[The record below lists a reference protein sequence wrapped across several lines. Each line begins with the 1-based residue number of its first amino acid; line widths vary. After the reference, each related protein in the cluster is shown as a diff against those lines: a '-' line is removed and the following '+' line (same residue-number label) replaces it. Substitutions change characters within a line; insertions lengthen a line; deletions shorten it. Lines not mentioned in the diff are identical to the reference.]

1 MLALVETPMPV
12 PNPGEVLIRV
22 AAAAVNRPDIQQ
34 RRGLYPPPSNAS
46 VVLGLDVAGCV
57 ESVGDGVA
65 WPRAGERVCAL
76 VNGGGYAEL
85 CVVPAVQCMPIPKGL
100 GFVEAA
106 SLPEAFFT
114 AWNSMIWLGRLA
126 DGETL
131 LVQGGTSG
139 VGMAAIQIAR
149 QLRDARVFATAG
161 TEEKCR
167 LCIELGATAAVNYKS
182 GDWASQ
188 LRSLAGSPGID
199 VVLDGQ
205 AGPYTD
211 RQLDLLAEDGRVVL
225 LASHLGATAEV
236 NVRNIVRRRLT
247 LTGATLRPRPPAYKG
262 RIARELV
269 EQVWPLI
276 ERGMIRSHIC
286 ARWPTPT
293 PCSMRTS
300 KSAKSCCWSM
310 RRCAGRPARSC
321 RRYRASAVSAVEQF
335 APGRV
340 EDLVGQFLVAFCAD
354 RTREKQCADE
364 ARHGGNTLAAALGF
378 GPAGRGFG

>member
-1 MLALVETPMPV
+1 MRSVHVTRPGAPEVLALVEAPAPA
-12 PNPGEVLIRV
+12 PGPGEALIRV

-34 RRGLYPPPSNAS
+34 RRGLYPPPPNAS
-46 VVLGLDVAGCV
+46 QVLGLDVAGTV
-57 ESVGDGVA
+57 ESVGNGVA
-65 WPRAGERVCAL
+65 WPRPGEHVCAL
-76 VNGGGYAEL
+76 VNGGGYAEF
-85 CVVPAVQCMPIPKGL
+85 CAVPAVQCMPIPKGL

-106 SLPEAFFT
+106 ALPEAFFT

-149 QLRDARVFATAG
+149 RLRNARVLATAG
-161 TEEKCR
+161 TDEKCR
-167 LCIELGATAAVNYKS
+167 LCLEIGAEAAVNYKT
-182 GDWASQ
+182 GDWAEEVRQ
-188 LRSLAGSPGID
+188 LTGGRGVD

-205 AGPYTD
+205 AGPYTE
-211 RQLDLLAEDGRVVL
+211 RQLALLAEDGRVIL

-276 ERGMIRSHIC
+276 ERGLISTTIC
-286 ARWPTPT
+286 ATFP
-293 PCSMRTS
+293 
-300 KSAKSCCWSM
+300 
-310 RRCAGRPARSC
+310 
-321 RRYRASAVSAVEQF
+321 
-335 APGRV
+335 
-340 EDLVGQFLVAFCAD
+340 
-354 RTREKQCADE
+354 
-364 ARHGGNTLAAALGF
+364 LAAVADAHAVLDANEQVGKVVLLVDAALCRSA
-378 GPAGRGFG
+378 GP